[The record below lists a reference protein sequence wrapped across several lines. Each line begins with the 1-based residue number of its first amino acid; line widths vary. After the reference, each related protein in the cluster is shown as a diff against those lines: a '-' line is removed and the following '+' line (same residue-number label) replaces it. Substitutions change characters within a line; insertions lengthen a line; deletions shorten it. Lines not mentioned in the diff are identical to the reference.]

1 MSKVILAFLVG
12 LALSFLI
19 EELRYAKPD
28 AQDCRWV
35 RCADPFL
42 PYDEDDEEDDAIA
55 CSVCGKVA
63 LMDACDYVKSPYCPF
78 CGSKMAN
85 GDMT

>member
-1 MSKVILAFLVG
+1 LSKVILAFLVG

-42 PYDEDDEEDDAIA
+42 PYDPYQDAIY
-55 CSVCGKVA
+55 CSVCGEEA
-63 LMDACDYVKSPYCPF
+63 LIGDDGYMRSPYCPF
-78 CGSKMAN
+78 CGTKMAN
-85 GDMT
+85 GEMPE